1 MRYNPATDQ
10 ARNID
15 AIAAECKAA
24 IKTKPAPLVKPRDVF
39 AAESCR
45 IWAMCRQSMASV
57 GDRVAVASLD
67 ALLATDMH
75 VAMHHRPHQRE
86 F

>member
-15 AIAAECKAA
+15 AIAAECRAA
-24 IKTKPAPLVKPRDVF
+24 IDVLPTPLYEAADVF

-45 IWAMCRQSMASV
+45 IWAMCRRSALNN
-57 GDRVAVASLD
+57 GDRAGVARLGSYLAS
-67 ALLATDMH
+67 DMH
-75 VAMHHRPHQRE
+75 AAMHHRPHQRE

>member
-10 ARNID
+10 AVSID
-15 AIAAECKAA
+15 QIAAECRVA
-24 IKTKPAPLVKPRDVF
+24 ITRYQLQPQDVF

-45 IWAMCRQSMASV
+45 IWAMCRRSAERRE
-57 GDRVAVASLD
+57 DRSDFARLD
-67 ALLATDMH
+67 AMLAEDLQK
-75 VAMHHRPHQRE
+75 AMHHRPHQPQ